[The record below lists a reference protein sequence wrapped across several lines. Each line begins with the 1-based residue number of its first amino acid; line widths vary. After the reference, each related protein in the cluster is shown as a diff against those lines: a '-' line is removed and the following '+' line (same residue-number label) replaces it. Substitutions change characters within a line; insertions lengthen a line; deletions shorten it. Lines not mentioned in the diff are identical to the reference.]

1 MLIHFYIELGT
12 SSSSRK
18 ESRLL
23 HANTHVE
30 ETVEHPETSE
40 ADDLGEEEIE
50 EDEEDVAEE
59 KAAASKTYD
68 L

>member
-1 MLIHFYIELGT
+1 MEPGS

-23 HANTHVE
+23 HANTHIE

-40 ADDLGEEEIE
+40 ADNLGEEEIE
-50 EDEEDVAEE
+50 EDEEDVIEE

>member
-1 MLIHFYIELGT
+1 MEPGS

-23 HANTHVE
+23 HANTHIE

-40 ADDLGEEEIE
+40 ADDLGEEENE
-50 EDEEDVAEE
+50 EDEEDGIEE

>member
-1 MLIHFYIELGT
+1 M
-12 SSSSRK
+12 
-18 ESRLL
+18 
-23 HANTHVE
+23 HANKHIE
-30 ETVEHPETSE
+30 ETAEHPETSE

-50 EDEEDVAEE
+50 EDEEDVIEE

>member
-1 MLIHFYIELGT
+1 MEPGS

-23 HANTHVE
+23 HANTHIE

-50 EDEEDVAEE
+50 EDEEDGIEE